1 MTERIVRE
9 YKRMLVAK
17 AEELRAG
24 LGSRD
29 EIAVERSADQLDEI
43 QRAVERDV
51 IIRNLDSKAMI
62 LRSVTAALSRSE
74 DGSFGVCVHCDS
86 EISPKRLAAVPWA
99 AYCISCQEVADRE
112 ALSGDETGNE
122 LQVA

>member
-1 MTERIVRE
+1 
-9 YKRMLVAK
+9 
-17 AEELRAG
+17 
-24 LGSRD
+24 
-29 EIAVERSADQLDEI
+29 LDEI

-74 DGSFGVCVHCDS
+74 DGSFGVCIRCEA
-86 EISPKRLAAVPWA
+86 EISPKRLEAVPWA
-99 AYCISCQEVADRE
+99 AYCINCQEIADRE

>member
-1 MTERIVRE
+1 MTERSLGE
-9 YKRMLVAK
+9 YRRMLVAK
-17 AEELRAG
+17 ADELRTG

-43 QRAVERDV
+43 QRNVERDV
-51 IIRNLDSKAMI
+51 IIRNLDSKATI

-74 DGSFGVCVHCDS
+74 NGSFGVCVRCDA
-86 EISPKRLAAVPWA
+86 EISAKRLAAVPWT
-99 AYCISCQEVADRE
+99 AYCIDCQEIVDRE
-112 ALSGDETGNE
+112 ALSGDESGSE